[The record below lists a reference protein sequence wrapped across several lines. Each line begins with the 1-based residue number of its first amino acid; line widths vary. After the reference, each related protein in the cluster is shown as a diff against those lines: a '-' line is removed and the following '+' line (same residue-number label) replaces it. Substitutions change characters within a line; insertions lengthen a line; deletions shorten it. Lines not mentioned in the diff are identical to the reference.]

1 MSALI
6 AGAVSAGASVL
17 GGAVR
22 QAGNLIDIATSPDT
36 LRSLGSVELAKIANG
51 DMSFI
56 EDYKVEDWEV
66 VADTYEKTGYR
77 VDIVHNMYHMYF
89 WDWLDTI
96 IPPVKRY
103 YFNPLQVSQAE
114 LESDINIPA
123 TLMADF
129 EMRLK
134 NGIRLWHVSN
144 AGVRMGS
151 YDYDN
156 VEEAYI

>member
-77 VDIVHNMYHMYF
+77 VDIVHNMYHMHF
-89 WDWLDTI
+89 CDWLNTI

-123 TLMADF
+123 TLIADF

-144 AGVRMGS
+144 AGVHIGS

>member
-6 AGAVSAGASVL
+6 AGAVSAGTSVL

-77 VDIVHNMYHMYF
+77 VDTVHNMYHMYF
-89 WDWLDTI
+89 WAWLYTI

-123 TLMADF
+123 TLIADF

-144 AGVRMGS
+144 AGVHMGS